1 MLFYDSNERGR
12 SLPTPQKDEKAPIT
26 VPRKENNMLFDKSNQ
41 NNMKHYRY
49 VVKFKDGYLRSGKSY
64 LHKPIKFQ
72 SARIF
77 ISHRQAEIA
86 AEKCGGEV
94 KTVTVHLG
102 FDLWD

>member
-1 MLFYDSNERGR
+1 MLSK
-12 SLPTPQKDEKAPIT
+12 KD
-26 VPRKENNMLFDKSNQ
+26 NQ

-64 LHKPIKFQ
+64 LHVPIKFQ

-86 AEKCGGEV
+86 AEKCGGKVE
-94 KTVTVHLG
+94 TVTIHLG
-102 FDLWD
+102 INLWD

>member
-1 MLFYDSNERGR
+1 MLSN
-12 SLPTPQKDEKAPIT
+12 KD
-26 VPRKENNMLFDKSNQ
+26 NQ
-41 NNMKHYRY
+41 NNITHYRY

-64 LHKPIKFQ
+64 LHVPIKFQ

-94 KTVTVHLG
+94 KIVTIHFG

>member
-1 MLFYDSNERGR
+1 MLSN
-12 SLPTPQKDEKAPIT
+12 K
-26 VPRKENNMLFDKSNQ
+26 NNQ

-49 VVKFKDGYLRSGKSY
+49 VVTFKDGYLRSGKSY
-64 LHKPIKFQ
+64 LHVPIKFQ

-94 KTVTVHLG
+94 KIVTIDLG
-102 FDLWD
+102 FDLWN

>member
-1 MLFYDSNERGR
+1 MLSN
-12 SLPTPQKDEKAPIT
+12 KNK
-26 VPRKENNMLFDKSNQ
+26 Q
-41 NNMKHYRY
+41 NNETHYRY
-49 VVKFKDGYLRSGKSY
+49 VVMFKDGYLRSGKSN

-94 KTVTVHLG
+94 KMVTIHLG
-102 FDLWD
+102 VNLWD

>member
-1 MLFYDSNERGR
+1 MLSN
-12 SLPTPQKDEKAPIT
+12 KD
-26 VPRKENNMLFDKSNQ
+26 NQ

-64 LHKPIKFQ
+64 LHVPIKFQ

-86 AEKCGGEV
+86 AEKCGGKVE
-94 KTVTVHLG
+94 TVTIHLG